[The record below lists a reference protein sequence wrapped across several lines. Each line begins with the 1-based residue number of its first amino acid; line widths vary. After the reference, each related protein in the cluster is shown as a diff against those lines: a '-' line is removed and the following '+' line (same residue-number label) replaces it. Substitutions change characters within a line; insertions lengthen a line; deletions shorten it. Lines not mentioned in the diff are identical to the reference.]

1 MFGKRQI
8 LIGLCAVV
16 LSGSVIASDNSSA
29 LHGQDNA
36 QTCVKPFDHISNIPL
51 NPKVTGSVNQD
62 DWELRFKYLKDLD
75 KEINFYLPLISLT
88 EM

>member
-36 QTCVKPFDHISNIPL
+36 QTCVKPFDSLELLIMSIS
-51 NPKVTGSVNQD
+51 
-62 DWELRFKYLKDLD
+62 KYNGK
-75 KEINFYLPLISLT
+75 NN
-88 EM
+88 